1 MIARDANIDLNL
13 LTALDALLEE
23 QSVTAAADRLGL
35 SGPAMS
41 RALGRIRRTIGDPV
55 LVRAGRHMVPTPRA
69 LEIRAEVRRLVEAAH
84 GVLAPSAPADPAQ
97 LARVFTLYANDL
109 FVTALGPRL
118 VARVA
123 EEAPQVVLRFLG
135 ESHVDVP
142 LLRDGVADLELGVI
156 DSPEPEIRREELFV
170 DHNVAVVREGHPLTT
185 GKLTARRFADAPHL
199 NFSRRG
205 RLTGPVDAALAER
218 GLRRRVI
225 ATVPTVAASLMMVR
239 DTDAV
244 GLANA
249 RAAASMVRGLG
260 LRTLPIP
267 FALPPMTMEM
277 AWHPRHEADAGH
289 RWLRATV
296 RTMVRDILG
305 DLDLDL
311 DLGLDLPPG
320 ES

>member
-1 MIARDANIDLNL
+1 MIARGANIDLNL
-13 LTALDALLEE
+13 LTSLDALLEE

-55 LVRAGRHMVPTPRA
+55 LVRAGRQMVPTPRA

-84 GVLAPSAPADPAQ
+84 GVLAPSSPADPAE

-109 FVTALGPRL
+109 VVTALGPRL
-118 VARVA
+118 VARIA

-135 ESHVDVP
+135 ESHIDVP
-142 LLRDGVADLELGVI
+142 LLRDGAADLELGVI
-156 DSPEPEIRREELFV
+156 DSHEPEIRRTELFV
-170 DHNVAVVREGHPLTT
+170 DHMVAVVREGHPLTT

-205 RLTGPVDAALAER
+205 RLTGPLDTALAER
-218 GLRRRVI
+218 GLRRTVI
-225 ATVPTVAASLMMVR
+225 ATVPTFAASLMMVR

-244 GLANA
+244 GLVNA
-249 RAAASMVRGLG
+249 RTGGWTVRGLG

-267 FALPPMTMEM
+267 FALPQITMEM

-289 RWLRATV
+289 RWLRGMVRKTV
-296 RTMVRDILG
+296 RELLR
-305 DLDLDL
+305 
-311 DLGLDLPPG
+311 DLPPAEG
-320 ES
+320 

>member
-1 MIARDANIDLNL
+1 MQGVHFMVARNANIDLNL

-23 QSVTAAADRLGL
+23 ESVTAAADRLGL

-41 RALGRIRRTIGDPV
+41 RALGRIRRIVGDPV

-84 GVLAPSAPADPAQ
+84 GVLAPSAPADPAE

-123 EEAPQVVLRFLG
+123 EEAPRVVLRFLG

-142 LLRDGVADLELGVI
+142 LLRDGAADLELGVI
-156 DSPEPEIRREELFV
+156 DSLEPEIRREQLFV
-170 DHNVAVVREGHPLTT
+170 DHSVAVVREGHPLTT
-185 GKLTARRFADAPHL
+185 GKLTARRFAAAPHL

-205 RLTGPVDAALAER
+205 RLTGPLDAALAER
-218 GLRRRVI
+218 GLRRTVI
-225 ATVPTVAASLMMVR
+225 ATVPTFAASLMMVR
-239 DTDAV
+239 DSDAV

-249 RAAASMVRGLG
+249 RAAASTVRGLG

-267 FALPPMTMEM
+267 LELPPMIMEM
-277 AWHPRHEADAGH
+277 AWHPRQEADAGH
-289 RWLRATV
+289 RWLRGMVRETV
-296 RTMVRDILG
+296 REALRE
-305 DLDLDL
+305 
-311 DLGLDLPPG
+311 LPP
-320 ES
+320 EED